1 MWIWIR
7 IVGDLLYWDIGI
19 RMEDADPDPGGKKRL
34 KLAKKVLK
42 AQIKKKLPNFVKSKN
57 DAVSKNKA
65 KI

>member
-1 MWIWIR
+1 
-7 IVGDLLYWDIGI
+7 
-19 RMEDADPDPGGKKRL
+19 MEDADPDPGGKKRL

-42 AQIKKKLPNFVKSKN
+42 AQLKKKLPNFVKSKN